1 MARNWAVAALA
12 GCGDGDLGEVD
23 WVKEWELGAGGVGGE
38 VGLEIRVISGAE
50 AKTG

>member
-1 MARNWAVAALA
+1 
-12 GCGDGDLGEVD
+12 
-23 WVKEWELGAGGVGGE
+23 VKEWELGAGGVGGE